1 MCLGVCVLRCVCA
14 LVRVDAR
21 LLGVCLVICEYVWV
35 YRCDSLGVFWL
46 ICAYAKNLC
55 LGLSA

>member
-1 MCLGVCVLRCVCA
+1 MLRCVCA

-21 LLGVCLVICEYVWV
+21 LLGVCLVMCEYVWV
-35 YRCDSLGVFWL
+35 LRCDCLGVFWL
-46 ICAYAKNLC
+46 ICAYAWNSC